1 MKTNV
6 FNLRRLGLLFQRYF
20 TERFNTEAIYWGIM
34 VIAFMFIRN
43 TLFAMTGLIL
53 IAGAFYAARFF
64 REIHSRSNGVAY
76 LMIPAT
82 HLEKLTAGI
91 VITFV
96 YYFVM
101 MIIAYVTGN
110 LIGTFLNNIMA
121 GIDFIKPIGL
131 FTYSTVQ
138 WSLFE
143 NIGYGYVHPLIKLFG
158 IKSMCYM
165 GSIFKVFLVTQ
176 SIFLLGSIYF
186 KNNQMLKTLL
196 TVVIIH
202 LLLIFL
208 MYANVRLI
216 IFDNIR
222 NMPLP
227 LRQEF
232 GISMEN
238 VFEKAIQSFYVF
250 LIPFFWVV
258 SYFRLTEKQI

>member
-1 MKTNV
+1 
-6 FNLRRLGLLFQRYF
+6 
-20 TERFNTEAIYWGIM
+20 
-34 VIAFMFIRN
+34 
-43 TLFAMTGLIL
+43 
-53 IAGAFYAARFF
+53 
-64 REIHSRSNGVAY
+64 
-76 LMIPAT
+76 
-82 HLEKLTAGI
+82 
-91 VITFV
+91 
-96 YYFVM
+96 
-101 MIIAYVTGN
+101 
-110 LIGTFLNNIMA
+110 
-121 GIDFIKPIGL
+121 
-131 FTYSTVQ
+131 
-138 WSLFE
+138 
-143 NIGYGYVHPLIKLFG
+143 
-158 IKSMCYM
+158 M